1 MGDQAVVL
9 HEDGRRALAGL
20 LFHAGQ
26 LIADGEGEPRA
37 GIGVGHHAPAVGRVR
52 QRLFHDLAALHAAGR
67 QVGVDA
73 VAVGHVGVQ
82 DGVEARLH
90 TGTQRRQALDG
101 PGDLLGLGGAGLLH
115 VLEVGGV
122 GAIVEGAQ
130 GLVVQHG
137 VGLVHL
143 DVLQAEAG
151 GLDGHVAALQLDG
164 GVAAAALHVVRAD
177 AHGLGNAAEVL
188 QARTIFLKKTC
199 HNLSLPSIHF

>member
-9 HEDGRRALAGL
+9 HEDGRRTLAGL

-37 GIGVGHHAPAVGRVR
+37 GIGVGNHAPAVVRVR
-52 QRLFHDLAALHAAGR
+52 QRLFHDLAALHAARR

-90 TGTQRRQALDG
+90 AGTQRRKALDG
-101 PGDLLGLGGAGLLH
+101 LGDLLRLGGAGLLH

-122 GAIVEGAQ
+122 GAVVEAAQ

-164 GVAAAALHVVRAD
+164 GVAAAALHVVRAA
-177 AHGLGNAAEVL
+177 AHGLGHAAEVL
-188 QARTIFLKKTC
+188 KARTIFLKESC
-199 HNLSLPSIHF
+199 HMLSLLSIQF